1 MNVVDKCAVDVLKNQ
16 IEGELYTDLIYQTIY
31 ATDASAYKEYP
42 LAVCYPKSKNDIKDL
57 IEFSIQNKTSLIPR
71 AAGTSLAGQVV
82 GGGIVVDISKYMNQI
97 LEVNAEKKW
106 IRVQPGVVLDELN
119 KFLEPYGLFFAP
131 ETSTANRCMIGGMVG
146 NNACGSHSL
155 IYGSTRDHLISV
167 KCILS
172 DGSEVCFNNLSKEE
186 FHRKTTLNTLEGD
199 IYRQIKDLLSDSDLQ
214 NTIRSEYPDSS
225 IKRRN
230 TGYALDLLM
239 NCNVFDQ
246 AEDAFNFSKL
256 IAGSEGTLAFIT
268 EITLQLIPLP
278 PREVAVMAAHFHTK
292 EEAFKANLVALKHAP
307 GAVEMM
313 DHVILELTKDNSEQT
328 KNRFFIE
335 GEPAA
340 ILIIEFARHSK
351 EDIEKDFAALKKDFI
366 NHTYG
371 YHFPVIYNQDTKKVW
386 NLRKAGLGL
395 LSNMKGDAK
404 PVSVIEDTAVNPE
417 VLPDYMSDFQKIL
430 DRHHLDCVYHAHI
443 GTGELHLRPILNL
456 KAPEDVELF
465 YTLGKEIAFLV
476 KKYKGS
482 LSGEHGDGRLRGE
495 FIPIMY
501 GSHLYRIFEDIK
513 RLWDPNRIFNPE
525 KIVSTPKMN
534 SSLRYEPGVKTKEID
549 TLFDF
554 SSVGGYLRAI
564 EKCNGSGDC
573 RKSALIGGTM
583 CPTYMATKDEN
594 KTTRARANALREFL
608 SKPADS
614 KKTFDQPEL
623 KEILDLCISCKGCKN
638 ECPSSVDM
646 AKLKAEFLQHYY
658 DIHGIPFR
666 SRLVAYLPRLNVL
679 ASLVP
684 GIANFL
690 LTNKLSSNM
699 MMNLIGFESKRSMPL
714 YAKKTLKS
722 WFKSNRT
729 NAAYPNGT
737 VYLFNDEFTNFND
750 TEIGKKGILLL
761 QKLGYEVIIPE
772 HSDSGRTYI
781 SKGLIRTAKKIANR
795 NILALRGLV
804 SEKSPLIGIEPSAI
818 LSFRDEYT
826 DLALQENK
834 EAADYI
840 AKNTFLIEE
849 FLMNEI
855 EKGKIK
861 KEQFT
866 REKKHIKVHGHC
878 QQKAVASTKA
888 TLDLLSFPENY
899 SSEEIPSG
907 CCGMAGAFGYEK
919 EHYELSMKIGELVL
933 FPEIRKS
940 APEVLISAPGTS
952 CRHQIKDG
960 TQKTALHPVE
970 ILYQAL
976 NQ

>member
-1 MNVVDKCAVDVLKNQ
+1 
-16 IEGELYTDLIYQTIY
+16 
-31 ATDASAYKEYP
+31 
-42 LAVCYPKSKNDIKDL
+42 
-57 IEFSIQNKTSLIPR
+57 
-71 AAGTSLAGQVV
+71 
-82 GGGIVVDISKYMNQI
+82 
-97 LEVNAEKKW
+97 
-106 IRVQPGVVLDELN
+106 
-119 KFLEPYGLFFAP
+119 
-131 ETSTANRCMIGGMVG
+131 
-146 NNACGSHSL
+146 
-155 IYGSTRDHLISV
+155 
-167 KCILS
+167 
-172 DGSEVCFNNLSKEE
+172 
-186 FHRKTTLNTLEGD
+186 
-199 IYRQIKDLLSDSDLQ
+199 
-214 NTIRSEYPDSS
+214 
-225 IKRRN
+225 
-230 TGYALDLLM
+230 
-239 NCNVFDQ
+239 
-246 AEDAFNFSKL
+246 
-256 IAGSEGTLAFIT
+256 
-268 EITLQLIPLP
+268 
-278 PREVAVMAAHFHTK
+278 
-292 EEAFKANLVALKHAP
+292 
-307 GAVEMM
+307 
-313 DHVILELTKDNSEQT
+313 
-328 KNRFFIE
+328 
-335 GEPAA
+335 
-340 ILIIEFARHSK
+340 
-351 EDIEKDFAALKKDFI
+351 
-366 NHTYG
+366 
-371 YHFPVIYNQDTKKVW
+371 
-386 NLRKAGLGL
+386 
-395 LSNMKGDAK
+395 
-404 PVSVIEDTAVNPE
+404 
-417 VLPDYMSDFQKIL
+417 
-430 DRHHLDCVYHAHI
+430 
-443 GTGELHLRPILNL
+443 
-456 KAPEDVELF
+456 
-465 YTLGKEIAFLV
+465 
-476 KKYKGS
+476 
-482 LSGEHGDGRLRGE
+482 
-495 FIPIMY
+495 
-501 GSHLYRIFEDIK
+501 
-513 RLWDPNRIFNPE
+513 
-525 KIVSTPKMN
+525 
-534 SSLRYEPGVKTKEID
+534 
-549 TLFDF
+549 
-554 SSVGGYLRAI
+554 
-564 EKCNGSGDC
+564 
-573 RKSALIGGTM
+573 
-583 CPTYMATKDEN
+583 
-594 KTTRARANALREFL
+594 
-608 SKPADS
+608 
-614 KKTFDQPEL
+614 
-623 KEILDLCISCKGCKN
+623 
-638 ECPSSVDM
+638 
-646 AKLKAEFLQHYY
+646 
-658 DIHGIPFR
+658 
-666 SRLVAYLPRLNVL
+666 
-679 ASLVP
+679 
-684 GIANFL
+684 
-690 LTNKLSSNM
+690 M

-826 DLALQENK
+826 DLALPENK